1 MSPDTNLSAGRQEEL
16 GGRGSSETRPRSR
29 CRGWQG
35 RGFRLGSRITS
46 PEHSAAPRDISCF
59 FCLYLLSTANKQ
71 ESYIVY
77 LQMGYHQSLG
87 ICPSSSYILFI
98 FLDKE
103 NIQKTL
109 SFPVIRKHFHKGRY
123 QHISSTLCPNPTSTP
138 SRTGGPHIG
147 PPVRQAHMTSGGYDQ
162 CIPPGPLSTGS
173 LSPQDML
180 TSCF

>member
-1 MSPDTNLSAGRQEEL
+1 MAWKGLSFGIENYLSKSFSCPKGHFFFFFLPLNSHILSA
-16 GGRGSSETRPRSR
+16 
-29 CRGWQG
+29 
-35 RGFRLGSRITS
+35 
-46 PEHSAAPRDISCF
+46 
-59 FCLYLLSTANKQ
+59 ANKQ